1 VLRWEDVECECV
13 SVSCC
18 GHVHN
23 HCVHVKRGHHVNDH
37 DSPLASVAA
46 TNASASENGYL
57 RQAVESES
65 ENENSYVMTPE
76 ELRQSVSGYG

>member
-1 VLRWEDVECECV
+1 MLRWEDVECECV

-18 GHVHN
+18 GHVRN
-23 HCVHVKRGHHVNDH
+23 HRVYVKSGHHVNDH

-57 RQAVESES
+57 R
-65 ENENSYVMTPE
+65 
-76 ELRQSVSGYG
+76 